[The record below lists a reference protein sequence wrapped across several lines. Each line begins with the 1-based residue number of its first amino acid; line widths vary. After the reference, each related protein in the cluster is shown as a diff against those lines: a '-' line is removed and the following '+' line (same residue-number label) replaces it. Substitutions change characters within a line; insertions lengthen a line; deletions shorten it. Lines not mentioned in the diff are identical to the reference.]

1 MELES
6 ETKAKS
12 DAQRNLKRYCS
23 SCIILYMYIPSLSFY
38 CRNDRRYKEV
48 VSQMEE
54 EKSNA
59 QRLQDQVNSLNTK
72 IRNLRRD
79 KEEAENETEGLQRK
93 LRQAKSAL
101 EDAEEES
108 STLKAQISKLRGG
121 AASRKPKV
129 GLMISFSLKFMF
141 TSLSFFPYCFPL
153 PPSFPPSLSLPPLT
167 PSLLFSPYHSLQR
180 MMKKIMIK

>member
-1 MELES
+1 MEMELES

-23 SCIILYMYIPSLSFY
+23 SCIILYMYIPSLSLY

-141 TSLSFFPYCFPL
+141 TPLSFFPSCFPL
-153 PPSFPPSLSLPPLT
+153 PPSLSLPSFS
-167 PSLLFSPYHSLQR
+167 PSLPFSPYHSLQR